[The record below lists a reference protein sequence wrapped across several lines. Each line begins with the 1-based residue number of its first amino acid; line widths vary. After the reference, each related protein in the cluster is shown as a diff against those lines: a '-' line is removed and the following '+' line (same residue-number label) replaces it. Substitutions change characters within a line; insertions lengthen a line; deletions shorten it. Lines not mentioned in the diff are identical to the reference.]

1 MTQWIGSPN
10 YTASRLG
17 QKVKYIVIHWIV
29 GNLASADAVFQ
40 RKGGVSAHYGLE
52 NATRHQYVREDHTAY
67 HAGNWLKNLQSIGI
81 EHSAQPGRPASEA
94 TYKNSIELCTYLC
107 KKYGLNPDTQII
119 PHNSIV
125 ATQCP
130 GTMDLNKIKRG
141 VKAGLAVKPPAPKP
155 APKPTPKP
163 KPVIRKVTITV
174 PVANV
179 RKQPTTASPL
189 SGSKTLKKGDVFTS
203 VGLVK
208 GQNVQGNPWWHRS
221 SFGNHVWAG
230 NTNVKK

>member
-29 GNLASADAVFQ
+29 GNLASADATFQ

-94 TYKNSIELCTYLC
+94 TYKNSIELCIYLC

-155 APKPTPKP
+155 TPKPTPKYP
-163 KPVIRKVTITV
+163 RQVTVTV
-174 PVANV
+174 PALNV
-179 RKQPTTASPL
+179 RKKPTPL
-189 SGSKTLKKGDVFTS
+189 APLAGSMTLKKGDVFTS
-203 VGLVK
+203 VGMVK
-208 GQNVQGNPWWHRS
+208 GQNVSGNANWHKS
-221 SFGNHVWAG
+221 SRGNYVWSG
-230 NTNVKK
+230 GTNVK